1 MTTLPPRRSA
11 VHPSMLP
18 ANGSSVTAIPAGRA
32 RGVVYMH
39 AVSRALCPHVEWAL
53 GSIVDSEVR
62 LDWQPQPVAPP
73 LLRAELP
80 WIGRPGLGSRFMSV
94 LKAIPDL
101 VVEVTEDPSPGREGE
116 RFALTPTLGL
126 HRAIIGV
133 HGEILVS
140 EDRLRAA
147 ISGAEATGAQLK
159 DGIAYLLGTAWD
171 VELEPYRAA
180 GEDTPVRVLHHVV

>member
-1 MTTLPPRRSA
+1 MPAMSSTTPGA
-11 VHPSMLP
+11 
-18 ANGSSVTAIPAGRA
+18 ARA
-32 RGVVYMH
+32 RGVVFLH
-39 AVSRALCPHVEWAL
+39 AVPRALCPHVEWAL
-53 GSIVDSEVR
+53 SAIVDAEIR

-80 WIGRPGLGSRFMSV
+80 WVGRPGLGSRFMSS

-101 VVEVTEDPSPGREGE
+101 IVEVAEDPSPGREGE
-116 RFALTPTLGL
+116 RYALTPTLGL

-133 HGEILVS
+133 HGDILVS

-171 VELEPYRAA
+171 TELEPYRAA
-180 GEDTPVRVLHHVV
+180 SEDTPVRVLHHVV

>member
-1 MTTLPPRRSA
+1 MTTLPPRPA
-11 VHPSMLP
+11 ATHPSMLP
-18 ANGSSVTAIPAGRA
+18 AGGSVPSLPAGRA
-32 RGVVYMH
+32 RGVVFLH
-39 AVSRALCPHVEWAL
+39 AVPRALCPHVEWAL
-53 GSIVDSEVR
+53 SSIVDSEVR
-62 LDWQPQPVAPP
+62 LDWQPQPVSPP

-80 WIGRPGLGSRFMSV
+80 WVGRPGLGSRFMSA

-101 VVEVTEDPSPGREGE
+101 IAEVTEDPSAGREGE

-133 HGEILVS
+133 HGDILVS

-147 ISGAEATGAQLK
+147 IAGAESTGAQLK

-171 VELEPYRAA
+171 VELEPYRAG
-180 GEDTPVRVLHHVV
+180 GEDTPVRVLHHVI

>member
-1 MTTLPPRRSA
+1 MSPMPPSA
-11 VHPSMLP
+11 IHPSMLP
-18 ANGSSVTAIPAGRA
+18 PTLPPGRA
-32 RGVVYMH
+32 RGVVYLH

-53 GSIVDSEVR
+53 SSIVDAEVR
-62 LDWQPQPVAPP
+62 LDWQPQAVAPP

-80 WIGRPGLGSRFMSV
+80 WMGRPGLGSRFMSA
-94 LKAIPDL
+94 LRAIPDL

-116 RFALTPTLGL
+116 RFAFTPSLGL

-133 HGEILVS
+133 HGDILVS

-147 ISGAEATGAQLK
+147 ITGSEATGAQLK

>member
-80 WIGRPGLGSRFMSV
+80 WIGRPGLGSRFMSA

-116 RFALTPTLGL
+116 RFALARRWACIEPSSACT
-126 HRAIIGV
+126 
-133 HGEILVS
+133 
-140 EDRLRAA
+140 
-147 ISGAEATGAQLK
+147 ATSWCRRI
-159 DGIAYLLGTAWD
+159 D
-171 VELEPYRAA
+171 
-180 GEDTPVRVLHHVV
+180 